1 MGLGHAFRF
10 GLEGVTFGFLE
21 CRFVDGAED
30 GNCLFCVLCVYFE
43 VSVVFSAF
51 FGDVVDLII
60 WSVNRGTGVRVRI
73 NRG

>member
-21 CRFVDGAED
+21 GFFVDGAED
-30 GNCLFCVLCVYFE
+30 GDCLFCVSCVYFE

-51 FGDVVDLII
+51 FGDIEDFVV
-60 WSVNRGTGVRVRI
+60 WSI
-73 NRG
+73 NLG